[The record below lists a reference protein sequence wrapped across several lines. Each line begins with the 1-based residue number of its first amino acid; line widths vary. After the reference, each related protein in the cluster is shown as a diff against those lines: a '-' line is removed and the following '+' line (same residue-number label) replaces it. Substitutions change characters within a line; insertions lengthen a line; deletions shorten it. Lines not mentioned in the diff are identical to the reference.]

1 VARLLWETG
10 LGPLTRAVLGA
21 YEGAFFGFGLALGFT
36 RRPR

>member
-1 VARLLWETG
+1 V
-10 LGPLTRAVLGA
+10 TRTVLGG